1 MNSIV
6 TSKELIKAQD
16 VGAVKAEAERLIN
29 QGFSIIPLNQNEKF
43 NLDKDILTR
52 DYTLLDLARKGLI

>member
-29 QGFSIIPLNQNEKF
+29 KTSSVFYRMYNRN
-43 NLDKDILTR
+43 
-52 DYTLLDLARKGLI
+52 